1 MNLPHN
7 RNLKGQGKVP
17 GTAVKDLLCECF
29 AFNPWGST
37 IKESENWERKPALG
51 ASGYTYFK
59 LFFPPEIVLTEVHV
73 LIRGQSVQKSKDFFI
88 FFVLLYM
95 SNF

>member
-1 MNLPHN
+1 MNLPQN
-7 RNLKGQGKVP
+7 RNIKGLGKVP
-17 GTAVKDLLCECF
+17 STAVKDLCVSG
-29 AFNPWGST
+29 FNPWSST

-51 ASGYTYFK
+51 TSGYTYFS
-59 LFFPPEIVLTEVHV
+59 LFFPPEIVLIEVHV
-73 LIRGQSVQKSKDFFI
+73 LIRGQSVQESKDFFI